1 MISRLP
7 VEIQVRLLK
16 MEPSSSLKMTN
27 SYFYI
32 LYNDLYYDK
41 IIESFGKSIVPVLIK
56 ILPWLK
62 TYIKTLEVFR
72 SKSRQIIS
80 NRLDLTDTGVDYLGI
95 SWENPL
101 HCQFIKDSWKYV
113 YSVLKNKRLFAEYSD
128 YKIDRPTNYVYHH
141 FVEVNRTYLLSY
153 TKTVWLAAGDYN
165 LNIGLVIK
173 HGNGLGTTKFE
184 IEYES
189 EDGKTVAQTFYP
201 PSNINDILP
210 KKQFCF
216 LKIGEFSIP
225 QKKKPSE
232 NKLFKVKFT
241 MEEIGLYLKSGFRIF
256 FIDLSQPSMLFNDYD
271 LLYYSLMETDY
282 KYFINIP
289 MKNLYRALNYV
300 QNGGNEMAPLCP
312 SGSVEYGSGEPM
324 DIWSEYNQEYLN
336 THNAKCGHCTDEEVV
351 PTRTKSIMAFE
362 NDTRWLQCCEDRLM
376 QYGNFFFNNN
386 LKRRYF
392 KFNTVYQRRQFIN
405 RYGDFELDWEENA
418 NGTHKDGTHQ
428 EHKNIQPY
436 SYDSEG
442 IKWKIPILGE
452 L

>member
-1 MISRLP
+1 MLLKLP

-16 MEPSSSLKMTN
+16 MEPSSSLRMTN
-27 SYFYI
+27 SYFYM
-32 LYNDLYYDK
+32 LYNDLFYEK
-41 IIESFGKSIVPVLIK
+41 IIESFGKAIVPVLIK
-56 ILPWLK
+56 VLPWLK
-62 TYIKTLEVFR
+62 TYIKSLEVFR
-72 SKSRQIIS
+72 AESRKIIS
-80 NRLDLTDTGVDYLGI
+80 SRLGLVDTGVDYMGI
-95 SWENPL
+95 AWENPL
-101 HCQFIKDSWKYV
+101 HCQYIKDSWRYV

-153 TKTVWLAAGDYN
+153 TKTVWLAAGEYN

-189 EDGKTVAQTFYP
+189 ESGSTVDQTFYP

-216 LKIGEFSIP
+216 LKIGEFKIP
-225 QKKKPSE
+225 KKVKLDE
-232 NKLFKVKFT
+232 NKLVKVKFT

-300 QNGGNEMAPLCP
+300 QNGGNEKSTEGETPTAD
-312 SGSVEYGSGEPM
+312 YGSGEPM

-336 THNAKCGHCTDEEVV
+336 THNAQCGHCTDEEVV

-376 QYGNFFFNNN
+376 QYGKFFFDNV

-405 RYGDFELDWEENA
+405 RYGDFESVWEEESSA
-418 NGTHKDGTHQ
+418 SHKDGKHQ
-428 EHKNIQPY
+428 ESKGDHAY
-436 SYDSEG
+436 SYDPEG